1 MELSPSQ
8 GWEEDYEFM
17 LALHLD
23 AAECEYLC
31 GDIEQAEQDVAELLA
46 RARTRVDKARI
57 YRMKIVRYE
66 YLSRYSEAI
75 RVGQEALALFG
86 LMFPDSPED
95 RASALEIELASIA
108 ELIGARSR
116 ESHIGLPDISDR
128 AGCA

>member
-1 MELSPSQ
+1 MELIPPET
-8 GWEEDYEFM
+8 WEKDYEFM

-31 GDIEQAEQDVAELLA
+31 GDIERAEQDITELLA

-57 YRMKIVRYE
+57 HRMKIVRYE

-86 LMFPDSPED
+86 LMFPTRRKIE
-95 RASALEIELASIA
+95 RARWTPS
-108 ELIGARSR
+108 
-116 ESHIGLPDISDR
+116 
-128 AGCA
+128 

>member
-31 GDIEQAEQDVAELLA
+31 GDIERAEQDITELLA

-75 RVGQEALALFG
+75 RVGPQPLPLFA
-86 LMFPDSPED
+86 LMFPPSPQD
-95 RASALEIELASIA
+95 RASALEL
-108 ELIGARSR
+108 
-116 ESHIGLPDISDR
+116 H
-128 AGCA
+128 